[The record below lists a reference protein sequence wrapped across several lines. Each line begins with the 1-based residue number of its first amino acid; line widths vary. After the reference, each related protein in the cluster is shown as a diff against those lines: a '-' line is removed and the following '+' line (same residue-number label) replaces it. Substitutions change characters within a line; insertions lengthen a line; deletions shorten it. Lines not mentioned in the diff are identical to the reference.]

1 MESWSCKCSIIDIE
15 KQDPFWHLYDLGIR
29 WSKPMS
35 CSIHLMRPFTKPP
48 FGSCPIKF
56 DPWVQWCG
64 LSLLQPNSKQSG
76 YISPS
81 NFQMTDNGIKKK
93 QQRNLSRSKYQSL
106 LPLLSPLQALDSC
119 LLDQPCCKQVGWS
132 QHCRT
137 DPRHWGTEAHHSDSD
152 MAHCPKWKTRAMGPC
167 PKTSKTNLHQ
177 NKLLALC
184 HTKIWIG
191 WIDADMY
198 VQNHADALSRIVSTV
213 TMHTSDFK
221 ISLTWWQKTKVVHFL
236 R

>member
-1 MESWSCKCSIIDIE
+1 
-15 KQDPFWHLYDLGIR
+15 
-29 WSKPMS
+29 MS
-35 CSIHLMRPFTKPP
+35 
-48 FGSCPIKF
+48 
-56 DPWVQWCG
+56 
-64 LSLLQPNSKQSG
+64 
-76 YISPS
+76 S
-81 NFQMTDNGIKKK
+81 NDKVRRDEKK
-93 QQRNLSRSKYQSL
+93 QQRDLNRSKYQSL

-119 LLDQPCCKQVGWS
+119 LLGQPCCKQVGWP

-191 WIDADMY
+191 WIDADMH
-198 VQNHADALSRIVSTV
+198 VQNHADALSRSVSTV
-213 TMHTSDFK
+213 SMHTSDFK
-221 ISLTWWQKTKVVHFL
+221 ISLTWWQKPKVAHFL
-236 R
+236 SASHCTTILQRNRWWNSLASFEYISQYHPRYPSEIPTLQPSTLPGIVPCPDIP